1 MSCVAVCRLNLWGKA
16 LEFLSN
22 YGLFLAKAVTVVVAI
37 MFVVVG
43 IIAAGGRHKKE
54 PAGQIEVTFLND
66 EYDDHEHALKSVIL
80 DEDQLKAELKA
91 EKKQHKSAKKHKK
104 NDTED
109 AKKRVYVLT
118 FDGDVKASAV
128 SNLREEITA
137 ILTVATADD
146 EVVLCLESPGGMV
159 HTYGLAA
166 SQLSRI
172 TQQNI
177 PLTVVVDAV
186 AASGGYMMACIGNKI
201 LAAPFA
207 VIGSIGV
214 VAQLPNFHRL
224 LKKNDIDFELFT
236 AGEHKR
242 TVTMFGENTD
252 KGKAKFVEEL
262 EDTHELFKS
271 FVSEHR
277 PQVNVAEVATGEV
290 WYGQRAIENNLI
302 DDIQT
307 SDEYLMSK
315 RNDSNIYKVSF
326 EAKKTLQE
334 KLGFAAQSMTEG
346 VVNKLVERFSNNR
359 QF

>member
-1 MSCVAVCRLNLWGKA
+1 M
-16 LEFLSN
+16 EFLSD
-22 YGLFLAKAVTVVVAI
+22 YGLFLAKSITVVAAVL
-37 MFVVVG
+37 FVVVG
-43 IIAAGGRHKKE
+43 IIAAGSRSKKDHH
-54 PAGQIEVTFLND
+54 GQIEVTLLNED
-66 EYDDHEHALKSVIL
+66 YDHHEHILKSMVL
-80 DEDQLKAELKA
+80 DPEQLKAEHKA
-91 EKKQHKSAKKHKK
+91 EKKKHKEEKKARKKSAS
-104 NDTED
+104 ED
-109 AKKRVYVLT
+109 EVKKRVYVLH

-128 SNLREEITA
+128 SSLREEITA
-137 ILTVATADD
+137 ILTMATPKD

-166 SQLSRI
+166 SQLARI
-172 TQQNI
+172 TKQQI

-186 AASGGYMMACIGNKI
+186 AASGGYMMACIGDKI

-242 TVTMFGENTD
+242 TVTMFGENTE

-271 FVSEHR
+271 FVSQHR

-290 WYGQRAIENNLI
+290 WYGQRAIENHLI

-315 RNDSNIYKVSF
+315 REDSNIYLVSY
-326 EAKKTLQE
+326 ELKKSLPE
-334 KLGFAAQSMTEG
+334 KLGLAAQFATDG
-346 VVNKLVERFSNNR
+346 IVTKLIQRFGADR
-359 QF
+359 HI

>member
-1 MSCVAVCRLNLWGKA
+1 M
-16 LEFLSN
+16 EFLSN
-22 YGLFLAKAVTVVVAI
+22 YGLFLAKSLTVVAAI
-37 MFVVVG
+37 LFVVIG
-43 IIAAGGRHKKE
+43 IIAASSRGKRE
-54 PAGQIEVTFLND
+54 QDGQIEVTLVND
-66 EYDDHEHALKSVIL
+66 SYEEHEQAIKAVVLDESELKEEAKALK
-80 DEDQLKAELKA
+80 
-91 EKKQHKSAKKHKK
+91 KKQKEDKKKK
-104 NDTED
+104 KTED
-109 AKKRVYVLT
+109 DEAKKRLYVLH

-128 SNLREEITA
+128 ESLREEITA
-137 ILTVATADD
+137 ILTMATPDD

-172 TQQNI
+172 TKKDI

-186 AASGGYMMACIGNKI
+186 AASGGYMMACIGTKI

-207 VIGSIGV
+207 IIGSIGV

-224 LKKNDIDFELFT
+224 LKKNDVDFEMFT

-242 TVTMFGENTD
+242 TVTMFGENTE

-271 FVSEHR
+271 FVTEHR
-277 PQVNVAEVATGEV
+277 PQVNIAEVATGEI
-290 WYGQRAIENNLI
+290 WYGKRALENHLI

-307 SDEYLMSK
+307 SDEYLMS
-315 RNDSNIYKVSF
+315 RRHDSNIYSVSF

-334 KLGFAAQSMTEG
+334 KLGLAASYVTDG
-346 VVNKLVERFSNNR
+346 VVDKLIQRFSSNR